1 MLRCLYNLLFPA
13 AFAAM
18 LPGIVRRLLR
28 RENYRDGFGQR
39 FGWYAPEVRRR
50 LAQGAPQAWVQA
62 VSVGEMFVALKVV
75 AALRKRC
82 PGTRMVL
89 STTTTTGMRL
99 ARERA
104 GSDVEVIFSP
114 IDSWGSVRRAYDAI
128 RPSCLVIVD
137 GGLWPNALWEAR
149 RRGIPVTLANA
160 RLSPGSERRFR
171 RSGWISRRIFG
182 LLDLVCVPD
191 AGEAPRWVGLGVDRA
206 RLVCTGNVKFDESD
220 EPETRGPRSSPAEAL
235 RALGV
240 GPDTPVVLAASTHAG
255 EERFAAE
262 AFWRVRRSRPDAFL
276 VIAPRH
282 AERAPEILKE
292 LTALDLRV
300 ALRTAPKAGG
310 ADVLLLDTTGEL
322 REWPAVATAVF
333 IGKSVTSIG
342 GQNPAEAAAAGRPVL
357 FGPHMENFQPLASE
371 MLRAGAA
378 IQIAGAEDLA
388 AHLLTFLHD
397 PAAAA
402 AAGEAGRKAL
412 AVHRGAAQ
420 RTAEAM
426 VERGVFSPCQ

>member
-1 MLRCLYNLLFPA
+1 MLRLLYNLLFPA

-28 RENYRDGFGQR
+28 RGNYREGFGQR
-39 FGWYAPEVRRR
+39 FGWYAPDVRQR
-50 LAQGAPQAWVQA
+50 LAQGAPRPWIQA
-62 VSVGEMFVALKVV
+62 VSVGEMFVALKAV
-75 AALRKRC
+75 AALRQRC
-82 PGTRMVL
+82 PGVRMVL

-104 GSDVEVIFSP
+104 GPDVEVIFSP

-149 RRGIPVTLANA
+149 RRGIPVTLASA

-171 RSGWISRRIFG
+171 RFSWISRRIFR

-191 AGEAPRWVGLGVDRA
+191 PGEVPRWVGLGVA
-206 RLVCTGNVKFDESD
+206 RERIVCTGNVKFDESD
-220 EPETRGPRSSPAEAL
+220 EPAARGAKNSPAECL
-235 RALGV
+235 RELGV
-240 GPDTPVVLAASTHAG
+240 SAETPVVLAASTHAG
-255 EERFAAE
+255 EERLAAE
-262 AFWRVRRSRPDAFL
+262 AFLIVRRQRPDVFL

-282 AERAPEILKE
+282 AERAREVVKE
-292 LTALDLRV
+292 LTAMDLRV
-300 ALRTAPKAGG
+300 AFRSAPHAGG

-322 REWPAVATAVF
+322 REWPAVASAVF

-342 GQNPAEAAAAGRPVL
+342 GQNPGEAAAAGRPVL

-371 MLRAGAA
+371 LLRAGAA
-378 IQIAGAEDLA
+378 IQIAGADDLA
-388 AHLLTFLHD
+388 AGLLALLND
-397 PAAAA
+397 PASAA
-402 AAGEAGRKAL
+402 AAGEAGRQAL

-420 RTAEAM
+420 RTADAM
-426 VERGVFSPCQ
+426 VERRAFSPCQ